1 MYLPTLI
8 VLIIVF
14 AITALLVCKRI
25 PKIKELS
32 LSIAFSIL
40 FFVVFFIG
48 NIVGAVNQRDRG
60 FGVHSGL
67 VESMAYIY
75 NYHQIKGIYP
85 DEKNFKQWNAKHYP
99 NKLIR
104 YRLEYTMDGKQGYIV
119 GRWTGDAD
127 ILFYSSLKGLFYYE
141 GL

>member
-60 FGVHSGL
+60 FGVHSGFGGVNGL
-67 VESMAYIY
+67 YLQLPS
-75 NYHQIKGIYP
+75 
-85 DEKNFKQWNAKHYP
+85 
-99 NKLIR
+99 NKRHLPR
-104 YRLEYTMDGKQGYIV
+104 
-119 GRWTGDAD
+119 
-127 ILFYSSLKGLFYYE
+127 
-141 GL
+141 